1 MNPYFSIIVS
11 VYNAE
16 AYLREFLD
24 SIIGQTF
31 TDWECIC
38 INDGSKDGSK
48 MILDEYAAKDTRIK
62 PIHKA
67 NEGVGKARNV
77 GLDVAI
83 GKWITWADAD
93 DILAP
98 SRLEAARRI
107 LEKEDPDL
115 LQMHFVMAKDM
126 PDGFM
131 DTGAESEYKVICGA
145 AESFAYAWSEIRPL
159 AILWLT
165 FARRQLYEGLKYPE
179 DMRVK
184 GDGILCA
191 DLYPRLKKICHS
203 KHTGYFYRMTPVSI
217 FRSERKAIDCVRMQ
231 RALLEQYKRQEYY
244 ALSLGRLSCEVL
256 SSSIRNVSE
265 SDVID
270 WLLGRGQ
277 RNEIDAKVVRESYDA
292 IRFSGAYCASTSLPL
307 KHRLGF
313 YIYTRYRS
321 DVVLRLVERCLRVYR
336 RATRSL

>member
-16 AYLREFLD
+16 AYLREFLN

-48 MILDEYAAKDTRIK
+48 MILDEYAAKDTRVK

-131 DTGAESEYKVICGA
+131 DTGAESEYKVISGA
-145 AESFAYAWSEIRPL
+145 AESFAYAWNKIRPL

-165 FARRQLYEGLKYPE
+165 FARKELYSGLRYPE
-179 DMRVK
+179 EMRVK

-191 DLYPRLKKICHS
+191 DLYPRVKKICHS
-203 KHTGYFYRMTPVSI
+203 THSGYFYRMTPISI
-217 FRSERKAIDCVRMQ
+217 FRSERKAIDCVRVQ
-231 RALLEQYKRQEYY
+231 WALLDQYKRQREY
-244 ALSLGRLSCEVL
+244 AIKLGPKAISSLN
-256 SSSIRNVSE
+256 SSIRRASE
-265 SDVID
+265 SDLFD
-270 WLLGRGQ
+270 WIVGHGVVSKEECDKVRSAYKQVRKCGAFEAKSVLSLRDRIGLSFYVCF
-277 RNEIDAKVVRESYDA
+277 NTEKVVHLLEYIA
-292 IRFSGAYCASTSLPL
+292 ARFAKRRTAS
-307 KHRLGF
+307 
-313 YIYTRYRS
+313 
-321 DVVLRLVERCLRVYR
+321 
-336 RATRSL
+336 

>member
-1 MNPYFSIIVS
+1 MNPYFTIIVS

-16 AYLREFLD
+16 KYLREFLD
-24 SIIGQTF
+24 SILAQTF

-38 INDGSKDGSK
+38 INDGSKDSSAV
-48 MILDEYAAKDTRIK
+48 ILDEYAAKDTRVK

-131 DTGAESEYKVICGA
+131 DTGAESEYKVISGA

-217 FRSERKAIDCVRMQ
+217 FRSERKALDCARFQKAIESQWNRQKHYANSLGDSAKVAIMTGVRSASEGDIVDWIIAHGKTSREEAKMV
-231 RALLEQYKRQEYY
+231 RASFDHIRKSGSFIGKSDISAADKPGLLFYEIFNSEALLHATEF
-244 ALSLGRLSCEVL
+244 
-256 SSSIRNVSE
+256 
-265 SDVID
+265 
-270 WLLGRGQ
+270 
-277 RNEIDAKVVRESYDA
+277 VRKLY
-292 IRFSGAYCASTSLPL
+292 
-307 KHRLGF
+307 HR
-313 YIYTRYRS
+313 YWR
-321 DVVLRLVERCLRVYR
+321 
-336 RATRSL
+336 